1 MELIG
6 RCAATGEQ
14 RAALTLLSTMQAGK
28 VEARIALALVA
39 ISTVIFA
46 IAASFARV
54 PLPQLPVFIP
64 AYESALII
72 NDLISSLLIFGQL
85 SQRRSRALLV
95 LACGYLFEG
104 LVIIPHVLSFPGLV
118 SPTGLLGAGTQTT
131 AWLYMF
137 WHGGFPLFVIAY
149 VVLEQ
154 CETQPGTHACR
165 EDVDLWEVAAGVG
178 AVVLLVLSVT
188 LMATLGEDFLPRI
201 MDESRYAPGMKG
213 VSATVC
219 IISLA
224 ALIALLR
231 RRPPTVLD
239 LWLRVVMCAW
249 LYDVIL
255 SSGINGGRYDVGF
268 YAGRVYGFMAAS
280 FVLWVL
286 LLETSGL
293 YSRLARAKLDLES
306 QTSRL
311 ESDVRTAIA
320 EQHQTEEK
328 LRQAQKMEAIGNL
341 TGGIAHDFNNLLGV
355 LIGNLDLVRE
365 RVEDDCETLELVDAA
380 LDAGLR
386 GADLNRRLL
395 AFSRRQTLQPEEVDI
410 NAAIVGMV
418 TLLRRSL
425 GERIDIRL
433 ACEDDIWR
441 VKVDPAQLETTIV
454 NLAVNARDAMP
465 QGGTLQIET
474 HNRCLDA
481 VYAASHSELSPGDYV
496 LVAVSDS
503 GSGIAEDILPRVFD
517 PFFTTKQVGK
527 GTGLGLSMVYGFMKQ
542 SGGHVNIYSEPGKGT
557 TVRLYLPRFESP
569 AILQAKAVV
578 LAPAPG
584 KAQHELVLV
593 AEDNADMRR
602 VAVRQLTDLGYRV
615 VETDTGDKALAL
627 IEEGL
632 VPDLLFTDVIMP
644 GSLDGIDLADEACTR
659 LPGLPV
665 LLSSG
670 FTERVILDTH
680 ERNGRKVD
688 YPLLAKPFRKD
699 DLARALRRALDRPQ
713 EQEGEPLP

>member
-1 MELIG
+1 MTAG
-6 RCAATGEQ
+6 TGE
-14 RAALTLLSTMQAGK
+14 RSLALAAIILSTVVFA
-28 VEARIALALVA
+28 VA
-39 ISTVIFA
+39 A
-46 IAASFARV
+46 PFARV
-54 PLPQLPVFIP
+54 PLAPLPAFIP
-64 AYESALII
+64 AYEAALII
-72 NDLISSLLIFGQL
+72 NDLISSLLMFGQFV
-85 SQRRSRALLV
+85 QCRSRAVLV

-104 LVIIPHVLSFPGLV
+104 LVVIPHALSFPGLA
-118 SPTGLLGAGTQTT
+118 SPGGLLGAGPQTT

-137 WHGGFPLFVIAY
+137 WHGGFPLFVMVYAVLAWRESLAPVQPCRRAGGGELAVGIAVA
-149 VVLEQ
+149 VVL
-154 CETQPGTHACR
+154 
-165 EDVDLWEVAAGVG
+165 AAGVT
-178 AVVLLVLSVT
+178 LL
-188 LMATLGEDFLPRI
+188 ATAGEDLLPRI
-201 MDESRYAPGMKG
+201 MDGHRYAPGMKS
-213 VSATVC
+213 VHTTVWVL
-219 IISLA
+219 SL
-224 ALIALLR
+224 LALLALLWR
-231 RRPPTVLD
+231 RAPSVLD

-249 LYDVIL
+249 LFDVIL
-255 SSGINGGRYDVGF
+255 SAVINGGRWDVGF
-268 YAGRVYGFMAAS
+268 YAGRAYGFMATS

-293 YSRLARAKLDLES
+293 YCRLARAKVDLEG
-306 QTSRL
+306 QAHKL
-311 ESDVRTAIA
+311 ESDMRTAVA
-320 EQHQTEEK
+320 EQRRTEGQ

-365 RVEDDCETLELVDAA
+365 RVENDAEALELVDAA

-386 GADLNRRLL
+386 GAELNRRLL

-410 NAAIVGMV
+410 NAAISGMV

-433 ACEDDIWR
+433 ACEDDVWR
-441 VKVDPAQLETTIV
+441 VKVDPAQFETTIV

-465 QGGTLQIET
+465 QGGRLMIET
-474 HNRCLDA
+474 HNRTLDA

-496 LVAVSDS
+496 LVAVSDT
-503 GSGIAEDILPRVFD
+503 GSGIAPDVLPRVFD

-557 TVRLYLPRFESP
+557 TVRLYLPRFSSVPEER
-569 AILQAKAVV
+569 AAAAAVV
-578 LAPAPG
+578 PEIE
-584 KAQHELVLV
+584 KARHELVLV

-602 VAVRQLTDLGYRV
+602 VAVRQLADLGYRV
-615 VETDTGDKALAL
+615 VEADSGDKALAL
-627 IEEGL
+627 IEGGL
-632 VPDLLFTDVIMP
+632 VPDILFTDVIMP
-644 GSLDGIDLADEACTR
+644 GSLDGIDLADRACSL

-680 ERNGRKVD
+680 ERNGREVV

-699 DLARALRRALDRPQ
+699 DLARALRRVLERPQ
-713 EQEGEPLP
+713 AQEEEQSP